1 MNSRTSTTDYK
12 GNISHYKGNNS
23 YTQLKYRQMNS
34 CERSP
39 YSTLDCSRGG
49 YADLSG
55 LTRLHVAVS
64 RKKFNVV
71 EDILAHRGIYSHF
84 DTEIDEQNN
93 EGDTALIMAVKTRAW
108 STVELLLSYGVNPN
122 IQNRVGKTA
131 LHAAAEIRSFSI
143 VGILVKH
150 GVNLDTKDMNGNT
163 ALMLSVKSNA
173 DGSVEQLIKNGADF
187 DIQNNE
193 GKTALH
199 MCSERNMLDMIKE
212 LMSHGANPN
221 IRDMNGDIAENL
233 TDLSAVKECIEEE
246 ARLYL
251 IRTEHERLW
260 FDM

>member
-23 YTQLKYRQMNS
+23 YTQLKCRQMNS

-55 LTRLHVAVS
+55 LTRLQVAVS
-64 RKKFNVV
+64 RKRFNVV
-71 EDILAHRGIYSHF
+71 EDILAHRGVFSHF
-84 DTEIDEQNN
+84 DAELDEQNN

-108 STVELLLSYGVNPN
+108 RTVELLLSYGVNPN
-122 IQNRVGKTA
+122 
-131 LHAAAEIRSFSI
+131 
-143 VGILVKH
+143 
-150 GVNLDTKDMNGNT
+150 
-163 ALMLSVKSNA
+163 
-173 DGSVEQLIKNGADF
+173 
-187 DIQNNE
+187 IQNNE